1 VTRPVVPPPVIPPF
15 DSSAAWANVTR
26 LVAANA
32 DVLIAIAGVFF
43 LLPMLAWSV
52 FVAPPPVTAQMDE
65 QQLAQVLQD
74 YYTRNLPYLLP
85 ISLMQITGFITM
97 LVGIL
102 DRRRPTV
109 GEALRNCAARVPAY
123 FVSQILVGLFAFTL
137 MMAVAAVLAALHVP
151 MIVAA
156 VAGMV
161 AMLYPMLRTIMVGP
175 VLGVGRT
182 HNPLMAIRASI
193 ALTRGNVGRIL
204 AFLGLAGVLF
214 AIVYGL
220 AMMIVGLAAQML
232 LGAQSDIARLVS
244 DAISALLY
252 SAGYTY
258 FVVMLAAIHGQL
270 TRDLPRPFT

>member
-1 VTRPVVPPPVIPPF
+1 
-15 DSSAAWANVTR
+15 
-26 LVAANA
+26 
-32 DVLIAIAGVFF
+32 
-43 LLPMLAWSV
+43 
-52 FVAPPPVTAQMDE
+52 
-65 QQLAQVLQD
+65 
-74 YYTRNLPYLLP
+74 
-85 ISLMQITGFITM
+85 
-97 LVGIL
+97 
-102 DRRRPTV
+102 
-109 GEALRNCAARVPAY
+109 VPAY

-156 VAGMV
+156 AAGMV